1 MVKGPNED
9 VFVATKSCANRTELD
24 QGQDGQ
30 NQRLKKSEIIQKFC
44 SEDC

>member
-30 NQRLKKSEIIQKFC
+30 NQRTKEV
-44 SEDC
+44 EEV